1 MTNMQKVDFGVF
13 PSQPRGKAASTGAV
27 ALCLSSAHAQHAQYR
42 READDS
48 RLVKNPD
55 PGSQTLRTPR
65 VRVAVGHAIVA
76 LGEGIAGGGHA
87 LERKPVRSAR

>member
-55 PGSQTLRTPR
+55 PGSPTLRKPR